1 MVAITSSAYR
11 RMRRRNLN
19 RPNTLRRHPSIA
31 AVIAIIAA
39 IAHIAHIAGVA
50 RIAGTART
58 AGRRPPHPAVSPHRS
73 S

>member
-19 RPNTLRRHPSIA
+19 RPNTLRRHSSIA
-31 AVIAIIAA
+31 AIIAR

-58 AGRRPPHPAVSPHRS
+58 AGRRPAHPAIFPHRS

>member
-1 MVAITSSAYR
+1 MVAVTSSAYR

-31 AVIAIIAA
+31 AVIAPI
-39 IAHIAHIAGVA
+39 A
-50 RIAGTART
+50 RIAGASHIAGTVRI